1 MANESIFDT
10 NIERDL
16 RNPRYIF
23 DDEMEEMYKWVDI
36 MDGGDGKIS
45 KPKSKTNPKRK
56 PVIINNVADF
66 MDSGDDIVYK
76 LNDIEEGDDL
86 VSESIL
92 RWKDGN
98 FHYYVNSEIF
108 NRRFLTLFINDI
120 LSGIKKI
127 VPRMFENDTG
137 ENEKVPKKYYKL
149 YLNRIFGTLVRFT
162 NQIMSG
168 KMTLDVVCEAIDTSI
183 YLRKA
188 NYRKYRKILKD
199 GLTSVL
205 IGCQPTM
212 GGDCTG
218 RDDELIYSI
227 IRIAFMLST
236 GSINFK
242 EIPGFKKI
250 QGMSVSDDISEI
262 IIRLGY
268 AITNKKYK
276 ERTPLYNA
284 FKLSLPLIKTN
295 IEDANDSLYFNVG
308 IRAIYIVGY
317 ISGDKN
323 VRKFIS
329 HIIND

>member
-1 MANESIFDT
+1 
-10 NIERDL
+10 
-16 RNPRYIF
+16 
-23 DDEMEEMYKWVDI
+23 
-36 MDGGDGKIS
+36 
-45 KPKSKTNPKRK
+45 
-56 PVIINNVADF
+56 
-66 MDSGDDIVYK
+66 
-76 LNDIEEGDDL
+76 
-86 VSESIL
+86 
-92 RWKDGN
+92 
-98 FHYYVNSEIF
+98 
-108 NRRFLTLFINDI
+108 
-120 LSGIKKI
+120 
-127 VPRMFENDTG
+127 
-137 ENEKVPKKYYKL
+137 
-149 YLNRIFGTLVRFT
+149 
-162 NQIMSG
+162 
-168 KMTLDVVCEAIDTSI
+168 
-183 YLRKA
+183 
-188 NYRKYRKILKD
+188 
-199 GLTSVL
+199 
-205 IGCQPTM
+205 M

-329 HIIND
+329 RIIND